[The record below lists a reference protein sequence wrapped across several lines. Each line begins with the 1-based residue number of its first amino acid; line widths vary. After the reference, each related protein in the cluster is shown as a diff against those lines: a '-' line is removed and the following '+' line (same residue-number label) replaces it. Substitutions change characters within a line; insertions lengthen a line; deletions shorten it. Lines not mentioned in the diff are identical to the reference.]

1 MAAGDLIALLDLT
14 TLGDVDAH
22 LLVDAGSQVVAVL
35 AAKADDVDD
44 AAISA
49 VRHLKGGVADVVG
62 LGTEDGAQ
70 QALLGSQSAL
80 ALRRDL
86 ADRDVAGPTSAPM
99 RMMPSSSR
107 LASMSSE
114 VQDLA
119 GDLLR
124 TELGVAG
131 VDLVTGDVDGRQQ
144 VLGHRAL
151 GHDDTVLV
159 VKAFPRHVGH
169 GEVLAQCELAV
180 IGRRTVGQRLALL
193 NGVTDAH
200 ERTVVD
206 AGGLVGALV
215 LGGDTR
221 PCRRHA

>member
-22 LLVDAGSQVVAVL
+22 LLVDAGGQVVAVL

-44 AAISA
+44 ATVSA

-70 QALLGSQSAL
+70 QALLGGQSAL

-86 ADRDVAGPTSAPM
+86 TDQDVARADLGAM

-114 VQDLA
+114 RFGISRVISS
-119 GDLLR
+119 GPS
-124 TELGVAG
+124 
-131 VDLVTGDVDGRQQ
+131 LVSRARSRDG
-144 VLGHRAL
+144 
-151 GHDDTVLV
+151 
-159 VKAFPRHVGH
+159 
-169 GEVLAQCELAV
+169 
-180 IGRRTVGQRLALL
+180 
-193 NGVTDAH
+193 
-200 ERTVVD
+200 
-206 AGGLVGALV
+206 
-215 LGGDTR
+215 
-221 PCRRHA
+221 